1 MRKTLLVGALAAL
14 TLAAGGAALAQQ
26 APAQQAPVR
35 APHAMR
41 ADADGDGRISQ
52 AEFVG
57 RRVERLNAADAD
69 RDGSVA
75 PEEMR
80 AAFHAR
86 SAERADARFQR
97 LDADRDGAIS
107 RAEFDA
113 RRSPEAR
120 PQRAARMHQGAAR
133 MHRVGPRMAHR
144 GQRMEA
150 RGPVSIAEV
159 RGKAE
164 QAFTRLDADRD
175 GFITAAER
183 QAGMRA
189 FREQRRERM
198 TERRAARQA
207 QRQASPPAPAS
218 E

>member
-1 MRKTLLVGALAAL
+1 MRKTLLAGALAAL
-14 TLAAGGAALAQQ
+14 TLAAGGVALAQQ
-26 APAQQAPVR
+26 APAQPQTPR
-35 APHAMR
+35 AMR

-52 AEFVG
+52 AEFVD
-57 RRVERLNAADAD
+57 RRVERLTAVDAN

-80 AAFHAR
+80 AAFEAR

-113 RRSPEAR
+113 PRAHRTGAEAR
-120 PQRAARMHQGAAR
+120 PRHAARAAGMHG
-133 MHRVGPRMAHR
+133 GPRMAHR

-150 RGPVSIAEV
+150 RGPVSIADV
-159 RGKAE
+159 QGKAE

-175 GFITAAER
+175 GFITVAER
-183 QAGMRA
+183 QAGMQA
-189 FREQRRERM
+189 VREQRRERM

>member
-1 MRKTLLVGALAAL
+1 MRKILLAGAFAAL
-14 TLAAGGAALAQQ
+14 TLAAAGGAALAQQ
-26 APAQQAPVR
+26 AGAQPR
-35 APHAMR
+35 TSHAMR

-57 RRVERLNAADAD
+57 QRVQRLTAADAD

-80 AAFHAR
+80 AAFQAR
-86 SAERADARFQR
+86 STERADTRFQR
-97 LDADRDGAIS
+97 MDANSDGAIS

-113 RRSPEAR
+113 PRAAPTGSRLEAR
-120 PQRAARMHQGAAR
+120 PHRAERMARMHHGA
-133 MHRVGPRMAHR
+133 GMAHH
-144 GQRMEA
+144 GQRMTA
-150 RGPVSIAEV
+150 RGPISIAEV
-159 RGKAE
+159 QGKAE
-164 QAFTRLDADRD
+164 QAFTRLDADHD
-175 GFITAAER
+175 GFVTVAER
-183 QAGMRA
+183 QAGMQA
-189 FREQRRERM
+189 FREQRRAHM

>member
-1 MRKTLLVGALAAL
+1 MRKTLLAGALAAL
-14 TLAAGGAALAQQ
+14 TLAAGGVAIAQQ
-26 APAQQAPVR
+26 APAR

-57 RRVERLNAADAD
+57 RTVDRLTAADAD

-80 AAFHAR
+80 PVAQAR
-86 SAERADARFQR
+86 MARRADARFQR
-97 LDADRDGAIS
+97 LDANSDGAIS

-113 RRSPEAR
+113 PRGAGAEAR
-120 PQRAARMHQGAAR
+120 PHRPARAVRIHRGAAR
-133 MHRVGPRMAHR
+133 AALR
-144 GQRMEA
+144 GQRMAA
-150 RGPVSIAEV
+150 RGPISIAEAQ
-159 RGKAE
+159 GKAE

-175 GFITAAER
+175 GFVTVAER

-189 FREQRRERM
+189 VREQRRERM

>member
-1 MRKTLLVGALAAL
+1 MRKTILAGALAAL
-14 TLAAGGAALAQQ
+14 TVVAAGGVAVAQQ
-26 APAQQAPVR
+26 TPAR

-57 RRVERLNAADAD
+57 RRLERLTAADAD

-80 AAFHAR
+80 SAFQAR
-86 SAERADARFQR
+86 RAQHADARFQR

-113 RRSPEAR
+113 PRATRTGTRAEAR
-120 PQRAARMHQGAAR
+120 PHRAARMGR
-133 MHRVGPRMAHR
+133 MHRGPGRTAHH

-150 RGPVSIAEV
+150 RGPVSIAEAQ
-159 RGKAE
+159 GKAE
-164 QAFTRLDADRD
+164 QAFTRLDADHD
-175 GFITAAER
+175 GFITVAER
-183 QAGMRA
+183 QAGKLAM
-189 FREQRRERM
+189 REQRRERM
-198 TERRAARQA
+198 TERRAARRA

>member
-1 MRKTLLVGALAAL
+1 MRKTLLAGALAAL
-14 TLAAGGAALAQQ
+14 TLAAGGGVMAQQ
-26 APAQQAPVR
+26 APAQQAQVR
-35 APHAMR
+35 APHALR

-57 RRVERLNAADAD
+57 RRVGRLNAADAD

-80 AAFHAR
+80 AAFQAR

-113 RRSPEAR
+113 RRSPDAR
-120 PQRAARMHQGAAR
+120 PQRAART
-133 MHRVGPRMAHR
+133 HRGGGRMAHR
-144 GQRMEA
+144 GQRMAA

-159 RGKAE
+159 QGKAE

-175 GFITAAER
+175 GFITVAER

>member
-1 MRKTLLVGALAAL
+1 MRKTILAGALAAL
-14 TLAAGGAALAQQ
+14 TLAAGGVALAQE
-26 APAQQAPVR
+26 APAK
-35 APHAMR
+35 PHAMR

-52 AEFVG
+52 AEFVA
-57 RRVERLNAADAD
+57 RRLDRLTVADAD

-80 AAFHAR
+80 AAFQAR
-86 SAERADARFQR
+86 RAERADIRFQR

-107 RAEFDA
+107 RGEFDA
-113 RRSPEAR
+113 P
-120 PQRAARMHQGAAR
+120 RAARADRAARPAR
-133 MHRVGPRMAHR
+133 MHRGGARMAHR
-144 GQRMEA
+144 AQRMES
-150 RGPVSIAEV
+150 RGPISIAEV
-159 RGKAE
+159 QGKAE

-175 GFITAAER
+175 GFVTTAER
-183 QAGMRA
+183 QAGRQA

>member
-1 MRKTLLVGALAAL
+1 MRKSILAGAVAVLA
-14 TLAAGGAALAQQ
+14 LAAGGAALAQQ
-26 APAQQAPVR
+26 APAQPENQ
-35 APHAMR
+35 HAMR
-41 ADADGDGRISQ
+41 GDADGDGRISQ
-52 AEFVG
+52 AEFVS
-57 RRVERLNAADAD
+57 RRVERLTAADAN

-80 AAFHAR
+80 AAFQTR

-97 LDADRDGAIS
+97 LDADSDGAIS

-113 RRSPEAR
+113 PRAARTGVRAEAG
-120 PQRAARMHQGAAR
+120 PQRAARMHRG
-133 MHRVGPRMAHR
+133 GDRMARR
-144 GQRMEA
+144 GQHTAA
-150 RGPVSIAEV
+150 RGPISIAEV
-159 RGKAE
+159 QGKAE

-183 QAGMRA
+183 QAGMQA
-189 FREQRRERM
+189 VREQRRAHM

>member
-1 MRKTLLVGALAAL
+1 MRQTLLVGALAAL

-26 APAQQAPVR
+26 APAR
-35 APHAMR
+35 TPHAMR

-57 RRVERLNAADAD
+57 RRVERLTAADAD
-69 RDGSVA
+69 RDGSVT

-80 AAFHAR
+80 AVFQAR
-86 SAERADARFQR
+86 TAQRAETRFQR

-107 RAEFDA
+107 RAEFDTA
-113 RRSPEAR
+113 HAAGADVR
-120 PQRAARMHQGAAR
+120 PQRAARMHRGAAR
-133 MHRVGPRMAHR
+133 TAHR
-144 GQRMEA
+144 GQRMMA
-150 RGPVSIAEV
+150 HGPISIAEV
-159 RGKAE
+159 QGKAE
-164 QAFTRLDADRD
+164 QAFTRLDADHD
-175 GFITAAER
+175 GFVTTAER
-183 QAGMRA
+183 QSGMQA
-189 FREQRRERM
+189 FREQRRAHM